1 MANIVPYIN
10 FAKNGQEAVKFYKS
24 VFGGDAEVQLEGGRV
39 IHLDFQ
45 ASSIRFMGGDLQSD
59 QAGLEH
65 GNDYRL
71 VLNCDSEEQLRDFY
85 ARLVDGG
92 KEVFAP
98 TDSGWGA
105 IIAHC
110 TDQFGVTW
118 LMNYDKPQ
126 S

>member
-10 FAKNGQEAVKFYKS
+10 FAKNGQEAITFYKE
-24 VFGGDAEVQLEGGRV
+24 VFGGEAEVQSEGEHV
-39 IHLDFQ
+39 LHLDFQ
-45 ASSIRFMGGDLQSD
+45 AGGIHFMGSALQSD
-59 QAGLEH
+59 QAGLERSS
-65 GNDYRL
+65 GYSL

-85 ARLVDGG
+85 ARLVNGG

-126 S
+126 D